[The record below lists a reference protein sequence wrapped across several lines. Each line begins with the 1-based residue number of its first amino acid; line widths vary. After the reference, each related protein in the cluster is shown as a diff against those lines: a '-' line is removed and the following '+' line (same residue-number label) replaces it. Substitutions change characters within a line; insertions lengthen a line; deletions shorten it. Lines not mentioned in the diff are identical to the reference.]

1 MSKEPIIT
9 QTEAVRAIL
18 TQLENQSLPEEAHQ
32 RVLEAARLMNELE
45 RSVLTEGETLN
56 RQVDE
61 ARSAKNKFVS
71 VVTHELRLP
80 LTSIK
85 GYTDLMRG
93 GMVGPV
99 TDQQK
104 NFLNVIRNNVERMTA
119 LISDLSDISHLE
131 TGRMKLADKP
141 TAVRM
146 AVDEALSPW
155 QPKFDEKGIT
165 VVVDIPSEL
174 PVLQTD
180 TGRLVQVL
188 GYLLSNA
195 LKYTPSGGKV
205 TLRGVQ
211 EGRMVRLEVVD
222 TGIGISAE
230 DQKKLFQP
238 FFRSE
243 DEAVREYPGWGL
255 ALHLSKSLIEALR
268 GQMGF
273 VSALKAGSTFW
284 LALPLP

>member
-165 VVVDIPSEL
+165 VVVDIPSDL